1 VIVSR
6 RLQGDEGTIIQDA
19 HRGATVPFAQLGEPQ
34 VDHAFAQGD
43 ALGLGAGM
51 TQPPPSRRAHGFNR
65 GDAL

>member
-1 VIVSR
+1 MRIV
-6 RLQGDEGTIIQDA
+6 A
-19 HRGATVPFAQLGEPQ
+19 VPFAQFGEPQ

-51 TQPPPSRRAHGFNR
+51 PQPSPSRRAHGFNR